1 MYVSFEIE
9 IFSFSFLFF
18 PLFIRQS
25 RAVSGKCTRAVVKG
39 VITIE
44 KRFRDS
50 SINVMGGNA
59 REMKSNFHRI
69 LDRRCVFYDNVVHR
83 FVNETTFVGLPP
95 SFVPRPRRKTV
106 AEKWQKCLGRFPRTK
121 LFHAFPLFF
130 FGVEPRTT
138 FVKLKI
144 VSSIM
149 RLFFFSF
156 HLDRFSAG
164 LWREEERK
172 RRRAIRD
179 RLALF
184 IKVSLARRFP
194 QEIGE
199 IISDNESGL
208 L

>member
-1 MYVSFEIE
+1 
-9 IFSFSFLFF
+9 
-18 PLFIRQS
+18 
-25 RAVSGKCTRAVVKG
+25 
-39 VITIE
+39 
-44 KRFRDS
+44 
-50 SINVMGGNA
+50 MGGNA

-149 RLFFFSF
+149 RLFFFLLSPGSLLCRAVEGGGEKEKEGDTRQAGAF
-156 HLDRFSAG
+156 H
-164 LWREEERK
+164 
-172 RRRAIRD
+172 
-179 RLALF
+179 
-184 IKVSLARRFP
+184 
-194 QEIGE
+194 
-199 IISDNESGL
+199 
-208 L
+208 